1 MLMDCKRIPYPA
13 PLRHITY
20 PFSVYGIGF
29 QSSDVL
35 AFQPDTAH
43 RWTNAGYS
51 IAEARF
57 THAISANNAKHPS
70 RDLEGNVLDGMG
82 AVVIHIK
89 ASNLEQWRRTIR
101 LR

>member
-1 MLMDCKRIPYPA
+1 MLRDSKRITSSA
-13 PLRHITY
+13 PRRPITY
-20 PFSVYGIGF
+20 PFSGYGIGL
-29 QSSDVL
+29 QSSDFL
-35 AFQPDTAH
+35 AFQPDTGH